1 MKYLTLN
8 LSTTTKLKNAIH
20 NAKKVL
26 TQEQR
31 NYSQVV
37 ERSEYEESMWKERQ
51 QILYS
56 FFVVVAAK

>member
-37 ERSEYEESMWKERQ
+37 ERSEYEESM
-51 QILYS
+51 
-56 FFVVVAAK
+56 